1 MLHGTR
7 RRVERRWCAFGP
19 KSRRSVESKPV
30 GQNICASVQKDGC
43 AMLRCGRRPS
53 LTEPRI
59 TLRNNTLKV
68 LDGKSV
74 IRLSVQDILTLK
86 RGWQS
91 ADDGIVRE
99 AYTEDMLAVDN
110 TGHLPRSIYCP
121 ISRLPMKDSSCA
133 PMGTRTSVRRWS
145 CGSNERRSP
154 PTTGEELAHVFLT
167 PNHAL
172 RGHDCGNHRGGASA
186 ELARAP

>member
-1 MLHGTR
+1 
-7 RRVERRWCAFGP
+7 
-19 KSRRSVESKPV
+19 
-30 GQNICASVQKDGC
+30 
-43 AMLRCGRRPS
+43 MLRCGRRPS

-59 TLRNNTLKV
+59 TLRNNTIKV
-68 LDGKSV
+68 LDGETV

-110 TGHLPRSIYCP
+110 TAHLPRSIYCP
-121 ISRLPMKDSSCA
+121 ISRLPMKDPVMCA
-133 PMGTRTSVRRWS
+133 DGHSYEREALVMWLKRKKTS
-145 CGSNERRSP
+145 

-172 RGHDCGNHRGGASA
+172 RATIAEIIGGGASA